1 MIVGA
6 AGSCVTFGKEGPV
19 GFASVKQG
27 ALLPCGD
34 DRIFPSHTFRLRYG
48 IRPSRRCSLL

>member
-34 DRIFPSHTFRLRYG
+34 DLPPISQTPV
-48 IRPSRRCSLL
+48 

>member
-6 AGSCVTFGKEGPV
+6 AGSCVTFGKEGLV

-34 DRIFPSHTFRLRYG
+34 DHTFPSHTFRLRYG
-48 IRPSRRCSLL
+48 IRPSRCCSLL